1 VRSGLGSLAA
11 GQIAFGSEL
20 GGEGYVAGEAQDLEL
35 AVSPLAGFHHAPAV
49 AVELAGS
56 HDSDD
61 GAAVAQGLAL
71 GQVLVVLLL
80 GAASRRSTS
89 ADPS

>member
-1 VRSGLGSLAA
+1 MM
-11 GQIAFGSEL
+11 
-20 GGEGYVAGEAQDLEL
+20 
-35 AVSPLAGFHHAPAV
+35 
-49 AVELAGS
+49 
-56 HDSDD
+56 